1 MSKNLEDYSREELI
15 EQIKTLKRQ
24 KRFGLVWEE
33 KPEKVVEECDQKLPV
48 LEEVP
53 EKAIKN
59 APNEPT
65 NIIIEGDN
73 YHALSVL
80 NYTHAS
86 KVDVIYIDPP
96 YNTGNKD
103 FIYNDNYVDKEDTFR
118 HSKWLSFMN
127 RRLKLA
133 KNLLSDDGIILIS
146 IDDNEQAE
154 LRMLCDQVFGRKLES
169 MLIWKTKTAAKGV
182 PPVDMIVTNHD
193 YILMY
198 SNGSFKFKGEERDD
212 SQFSNPDNDPRGPWK
227 ADNMKS
233 TISTKYFTIKNPET
247 GEEYTKNW
255 AFSEETIKEM
265 IESNKIIWPT
275 KKGGTPRQ
283 KRFKSEYTNETMP
296 LRTLIGE
303 YQSETATN
311 KLKDIFGT
319 DKLSFN
325 NPKPKELIQ
334 FLVEQT
340 SKKNSVVLDF
350 FAGSGTTGQAV
361 LELNKEDGG
370 HRQFILCTNDENKIA
385 ENVTYPRIKTVITG
399 IRQDGTK
406 YSDGIPA
413 NLAYFK
419 TDFVEK
425 GATTDDTREAI
436 IEKCADMVRIR
447 ENAFETV
454 KNDIDYKL
462 YKNSENYVAVI
473 FNQFDIENIWHEIEQ
488 FDIEKLPVKTYV
500 FSYNNHANEEEIP
513 ETELDWSACAVPES
527 ILEIYRKI
535 FRKKEAK

>member
-48 LEEVP
+48 LKEVP
-53 EKAIKN
+53 EKAIEN
-59 APNEPT
+59 APDEPT

-103 FIYNDNYVDKEDTFR
+103 FIYNDNYVDKENTFR

-133 KNLLSDDGIILIS
+133 KNLLSDDGVIFIS
-146 IDDNEQAE
+146 IDDNEQAA
-154 LRMLCDQVFGRKLES
+154 LKLLCDQVFGEENFVNCIIWYYKNSTMKSSSEKLAKTHEYILCYRKSSAFKPFPLRDGEISKDLLVRFGKYADENMNILYKNVKHEESYLSRILPKFRKQFGRDPEDDDILQKLEPNYVRDVIERPTIRS
-169 MLIWKTKTAAKGV
+169 NEFTEKYGV
-182 PPVDMIVTNHD
+182 V
-193 YILMY
+193 
-198 SNGSFKFKGEERDD
+198 
-212 SQFSNPDNDPRGPWK
+212 
-227 ADNMKS
+227 
-233 TISTKYFTIKNPET
+233 
-247 GEEYTKNW
+247 
-255 AFSEETIKEM
+255 
-265 IESNKIIWPT
+265 
-275 KKGGTPRQ
+275 
-283 KRFKSEYTNETMP
+283 
-296 LRTLIGE
+296 
-303 YQSETATN
+303 
-311 KLKDIFGT
+311 
-319 DKLSFN
+319 FN
-325 NPKPKELIQ
+325 NPKNGELIK
-334 FLVEQT
+334 LLLKLKNNNPE
-340 SKKNSVVLDF
+340 SKINKPAIVLDF

-370 HRQFILCTNDENKIA
+370 HRQFILCTNNENKIA

-399 IRQDGTK
+399 TRQDGTK
-406 YSDGIPA
+406 YSDGIQA

-473 FNQFDIENIWHEIEQ
+473 FNQFDIENIWHKIEQ